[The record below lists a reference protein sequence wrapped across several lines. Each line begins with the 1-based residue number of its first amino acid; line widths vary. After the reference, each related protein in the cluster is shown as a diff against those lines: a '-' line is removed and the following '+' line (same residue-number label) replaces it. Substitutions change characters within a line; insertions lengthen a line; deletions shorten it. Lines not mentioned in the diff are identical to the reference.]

1 MLKKTVKKMKII
13 EVVAIPKYLFHI
25 FYPTPMWVLQIISAT
40 IWKENTMLHCG
51 HSKVNKHRSIHNNEP
66 VV

>member
-40 IWKENTMLHCG
+40 IRKENAVCYT
-51 HSKVNKHRSIHNNEP
+51 
-66 VV
+66 VVTVR